1 MPVPRQITQGP
12 TDRDA
17 DVQEVFA
24 VMIYVGT
31 SGFSYPEW
39 KGIVYPEDLPDRQYL
54 SFYGQHFSSAEIN
67 NTFYRF
73 PSAKTTQTWSE
84 QVPDDFRFTLKMN
97 RKVTHRK
104 RLTDVEEEMDW
115 FFNGASS
122 LGGKLGTVLVQLPPY
137 FRCNLEALDG
147 FLARHAQRA
156 RLALEFRH
164 DSWFEDETLRLLE
177 SYGAALVV
185 MEADERAA
193 MRAVTAPF
201 LYARLRKTAYSNGEL
216 QEWADWISGQPGG
229 RFVYLKH
236 GQKGP
241 LLARQLEKYLQRCL
255 P

>member
-1 MPVPRQITQGP
+1 MRMS
-12 TDRDA
+12 RS
-17 DVQEVFA
+17 VFA

-122 LGGKLGTVLVQLPPY
+122 LGGKLGTVLVQLPP
-137 FRCNLEALDG
+137 
-147 FLARHAQRA
+147 
-156 RLALEFRH
+156 
-164 DSWFEDETLRLLE
+164 LL
-177 SYGAALVV
+177 SL
-185 MEADERAA
+185 
-193 MRAVTAPF
+193 
-201 LYARLRKTAYSNGEL
+201 
-216 QEWADWISGQPGG
+216 QPGSA
-229 RFVYLKH
+229 RWIP
-236 GQKGP
+236 GQACSAGP
-241 LLARQLEKYLQRCL
+241 SSTGVS